1 MSGRRIHLSEVGHA
15 QAEEALRVAEDATR
29 SSFERQTDCQV
40 AMNVAIYPVPRP
52 PSVALTPL
60 CRRLHEVRDQARK
73 LWDED
78 LSPQAQRERYRQAQ
92 AATIGELEPGELR
105 GAEATEYIAT
115 HLRRV
120 SGDAN
125 TLVTNYVD
133 RSTGDPWVM
142 DRPFGDRHHIGPPR
156 LRKRTGST

>member
-1 MSGRRIHLSEVGHA
+1 
-15 QAEEALRVAEDATR
+15 LRVAEDATR
-29 SSFERQTDCQV
+29 SLFERQTDCQV
-40 AMNVAIYPVPRP
+40 ARNVAIYPVPRP
-52 PSVALTPL
+52 PGVEPTPL
-60 CRRLHEVRDQARK
+60 CRQLQEVRHQAHK
-73 LWDED
+73 LWVED
-78 LSPQAQRERYRQAQ
+78 LSPQAQRESYRQAQ
-92 AATIGELEPGELR
+92 AAKIGELEAGELR

-142 DRPFGDRHHIGPPR
+142 DRPFGDRHHIGPLR
-156 LRKRTGST
+156 LRRRTGSS